1 MCIALILQDLTAMT
15 LVKTVIRFIKH
26 NNAILKSTLVE
37 REVCSMHSAHFIGRV
52 RIFMTDNK
60 TYYEFETFMH

>member
-1 MCIALILQDLTAMT
+1 MT

-37 REVCSMHSAHFIGRV
+37 REVFMYSAHFTGRV

-60 TYYEFETFMH
+60 TYYEFETFMHQHNYPFCEDFV